1 MLGLPLTRASVEPD
15 RKDLLTTF
23 FCGCAERRPGTV
35 DASTIVRVNVCFDRG
50 WAFDNG
56 GALPQNFAMSFITF
70 EGSEVCG
77 KSTQVKPLAA
87 FFEACH
93 LDIRVIGNLNGFAMS
108 NCFPDLTFVVDID
121 RATAQ
126 WRLRHRET
134 IRDHMEEESD
144 ECYERVICAYR
155 DLASNEAQ
163 RMVLVDARPS
173 ADMGETELWNL
184 LVRRFPELE
193 KNQTSTARLQ
203 SS

>member
-23 FCGCAERRPGTV
+23 FCGCAERRPATA
-35 DASTIVRVNVCFDRG
+35 DASTIGRVNVCFDRG

-108 NCFPDLTFVVDID
+108 IAFPISPSSSTLI
-121 RATAQ
+121 
-126 WRLRHRET
+126 
-134 IRDHMEEESD
+134 
-144 ECYERVICAYR
+144 ERRRNGV
-155 DLASNEAQ
+155 
-163 RMVLVDARPS
+163 S
-173 ADMGETELWNL
+173 AIA
-184 LVRRFPELE
+184 RRFVTTWKRSLM
-193 KNQTSTARLQ
+193 NVTSA
-203 SS
+203 